1 MSDPEP
7 TNFASVLGPF
17 EAIILDTET
26 TTNKETP
33 ERPLE
38 VVELAWFPLGK
49 TAATSGFRSLYKPSM
64 PCTFGATAVHHLLPE
79 DLLDKRPSAQAPKDL
94 PGAQYWIGHN
104 IDFDWKALGSP
115 PVKRICTL
123 AMSRALWPEMDSHTL
138 TAMMYFIKG
147 ATPSTREELRSAHS
161 AEADIDFCETL
172 LQTIMAVTKTREL
185 EALWELSEESRIP
198 KTMTFGKFAGQPVSK
213 VDRGYASW
221 YNKQP
226 DADPYLLAAFRQHG
240 LLR

>member
-1 MSDPEP
+1 MNPQHSELR
-7 TNFASVLGPF
+7 AV
-17 EAIILDTET
+17 ILDTET
-26 TTNKETP
+26 TAAKETP
-33 ERPLE
+33 ERRIEVIELAYRDIHSRELFLRRYKPLLSPQWGALA
-38 VVELAWFPLGK
+38 VHGITMVELEGCPPSSDA
-49 TAATSGFRSLYKPSM
+49 RSEAP
-64 PCTFGATAVHHLLPE
+64 
-79 DLLDKRPSAQAPKDL
+79 QAD
-94 PGAQYWIGHN
+94 YWIGHN
-104 IDFDWKALGSP
+104 IDFDWRALGSP

-123 AMSRALWPEMDSHTL
+123 AMSRALWPGMDSYTL

-147 ATPSTREELRSAHS
+147 ATPATREELRSAHS

-198 KTMTFGKFAGQPVSK
+198 KVMTFGKFAGPPVSA

-221 YNKQP
+221 YSRQP

>member
-17 EAIILDTET
+17 EAIFLDTET

-49 TAATSGFRSLYKPSM
+49 TAATSGFRSLYKPTM
-64 PCTFGATAVHHLLPE
+64 PCTFGATAVHHILPE

-94 PGAQYWIGHN
+94 PRAQYWIGHN
-104 IDFDWKALGSP
+104 IDFDWKALGQP
-115 PVKRICTL
+115 HVKRICTL
-123 AMSRALWPEMDSHTL
+123 ALSRSLWPELDAHTL
-138 TAMMYFIKG
+138 SAMIYFTLG
-147 ATPSTREELRSAHS
+147 ANDATRRRLRNAHS
-161 AEADIDFCETL
+161 ALADCEFVLDLLGAITAKTGVTDLATL
-172 LQTIMAVTKTREL
+172 Y
-185 EALWELSEESRIP
+185 ELSEEARIP
-198 KTMTFGKFAGQPVSK
+198 KVWTFGKFKDQPINAA
-213 VDRGYASW
+213 DRGYAMW
-221 YNKQP
+221 CNKQP
-226 DADPYLLAAFRQHG
+226 DFDPYYIVALKRAG

>member
-1 MSDPEP
+1 MNPKPSD
-7 TNFASVLGPF
+7 FQA
-17 EAIILDTET
+17 AILDTET
-26 TTNKETP
+26 TAAKETP
-33 ERPLE
+33 GRRIE
-38 VVELAWFPLGK
+38 VVELAYRDIHSREMFV
-49 TAATSGFRSLYKPSM
+49 RRYKPLMM
-64 PCTFGATAVHHLLPE
+64 PQWGAMAVHGITMVDLE
-79 DLLDKRPSAQAPKDL
+79 DCPPSHEAYNDAPR
-94 PGAQYWIGHN
+94 GADYWIGHN